1 MSQINWLTPAGQ
13 ISKIAENEYFEYK
26 LDAYDTN
33 GSALTYKVISGK
45 LGSGLQLFRNGL
57 IQGISVIEYATEEVD
72 YAQTFT
78 VRVTNAR
85 GQIADRTFT
94 ITTTSIAVP
103 IIVPKD
109 TSLGSFSDGD
119 KIHIQLNAIDP
130 SPGAKFEWSV
140 IDGTIPLGTTL
151 TSSGVLSGYIAPAV
165 NSTEVANTGWSNTLW
180 DRIGWDAESVTA
192 QSKTY
197 HFTVRVY
204 DGTRYDES
212 RYSISVIARSSFT
225 ADNNS
230 FLVDTSTVTADT
242 NNKYSPFI
250 TTVPEDLLPTRQ
262 NSNFAFKIEGVDYN
276 GSELR
281 YELFVSDSAVFDQGP
296 TSGNPD
302 LPELAFDTATFDQ
315 ESHQIPAGLTL
326 DPVTGW
332 LTGEIGSQTEEVR
345 TYTFSVFCYKA
356 AEPVYV
362 SQRVSF
368 TLTVLGDMS
377 NAILW
382 QTPYDLGTID
392 NGSISEFRVAAT
404 STKGRLLRYDIK
416 SGEKQPFNG
425 NPALETVTYINPSAS
440 RLPQGLTLLPDGLIV
455 GRVSFEYFALDNR
468 TTTIDGKNTTFDR
481 NYSFTVIAHDMAGT
495 VSAEKTFTITVN
507 DYNERPYENLYL
519 KALTLRNWREKF
531 NGIVNN
537 TEIFPNNLIYRSND
551 LFFGKSKDIKFLF
564 AAGIGPNEIPAYLE
578 AMQNNH
584 YTKKIELSN
593 VKTAVALDE
602 NFNPKY
608 EVVYVNISDPLT
620 DQGKS
625 PADQTDITG
634 LLSSQYRVPPYNT
647 LYPNALVNMKNE
659 ASAVGYTNRGAIP
672 KWMSDQQEDGRVLGF
687 INAVV
692 LAYTIP
698 GASKL
703 IAYRLKQ
710 SGISFSDI
718 DFTIDRYH
726 LDNYLT
732 QHFDLSTNE
741 FNVSVETT
749 FDRLPPG
756 GDIHPLVGS
765 VDVALT
771 VPFDEINGRT
781 LTYINLHGGLDGVTT
796 IKSGMKVIFAKQE
809 NYNVEYNPAD
819 LAKDFFDQNNFD
831 RLPYDLSTVYADYTS
846 PNDGW
851 NNNLSRYGAT
861 IDLDNNGADDLNQ
874 GYGMQSYALASIV
887 PGYLNSLVFGTDN
900 ERGGI
905 WEVTVSDAGVVT
917 LAFIQNVG
925 INESVQV
932 ANGNSFGST
941 RLYYDPIVKPG
952 RSVPEYSV
960 LSDNP
965 LTASSS
971 TRFDGNCTRFYS
983 ERDMYAPPGTD
994 DHYLKF
1000 PKTSVFR

>member
-1 MSQINWLTPAGQ
+1 MSQIIWITPAGQ
-13 ISKIAENEYFEYK
+13 ICKVAENEYFEYK

-45 LGSGLQLFRNGL
+45 LGSGLQLFRDGL
-57 IQGISVIEYATEEVD
+57 IQGISVLEYDTPEVE
-72 YAQTFT
+72 YVQTFT
-78 VRVTNAR
+78 IRATNAR
-85 GQIADRTFT
+85 GQVADRTFS
-94 ITTTSIAVP
+94 ITTTSIAFPV
-103 IIVPKD
+103 IIPKD

-119 KIHIQLNAIDP
+119 NLKIQLTAIDP
-130 SPGAKFEWSV
+130 SPGAVFEWAV
-140 IDGTIPLGTTL
+140 IDGQIPPGTTL
-151 TSSGVLSGYIAPAV
+151 TTAGLLSGYIAPAV
-165 NSTEVANTGWSNTLW
+165 NEAEVANTGWSNTMW
-180 DRIGWDAESVTA
+180 DRIGWDAENVTA

-197 HFTVRVY
+197 YFTVRVY

-212 RYSISVIARSSFT
+212 RYSIAVIARSSFT
-225 ADNNS
+225 SDSNSFTADNGNLS
-230 FLVDTSTVTADT
+230 VDT

-250 TTVPEDLLPTRQ
+250 TTVPEDLLPIRQ

-281 YELFVSDSAVFDQGP
+281 YELFISDDVTFDQGP
-296 TSGNPD
+296 TVAEPAT
-302 LPELAFDTATFDQ
+302 PVVAFDEQTFDQ
-315 ESHQIPAGLTL
+315 ESHQVPQGLTL

-332 LTGEIGSQTEEVR
+332 LTGVIGSQTEEVKY
-345 TYTFSVFCYKA
+345 YTFTVFCYKA

-362 SQRVSF
+362 SPYVTF
-368 TLTVLGDMS
+368 TLTVLGDTS
-377 NAILW
+377 NAIIW
-382 QTPYDLGTID
+382 QTPYDLGIID

-416 SGEKQPFNG
+416 EGSP
-425 NPALETVTYINPSAS
+425 S
-440 RLPQGLTLLPDGLIV
+440 RLPQGLVLLPDGLIV

-468 TTTIDGKNTTFDR
+468 TTTIDGGSTTFDC
-481 NYSFTVIAHDMAGT
+481 NYSFTIVAHDMAGT

-507 DYNERPYENLYL
+507 DYNERPYENIYL

-531 NGIVNN
+531 NSIVNN
-537 TEIFPNNLIYRSND
+537 TDIFPNNLIYRSND
-551 LFFGKSKDIKFLF
+551 LYFGKAKDIKFLF
-564 AAGIGPNEIPAYLE
+564 AAGIGPNEVSAYIE
-578 AMQNNH
+578 AMQHNH

-608 EVVYVNISDPLT
+608 EVIYIDISDPVT

-625 PADQTDITG
+625 PADKTDITA
-634 LLSSQYRVPPYNT
+634 LMSNQYRQPPYNT
-647 LYPNALVNMKNE
+647 LYPNSLVNMKNE

-672 KWMSDQQEDGRVLGF
+672 KWMTDQQEDGRVLGF
-687 INAVV
+687 TNAVV

-710 SGISFSDI
+710 SGTSFSDI

-732 QHFDLSTNE
+732 QHFDLAANE
-741 FNVSVETT
+741 FIASTETT

-756 GDIHPLVGS
+756 GDLHPLVGA
-765 VDVALT
+765 VDAALT

-781 LTYINLHGGLDGVTT
+781 ITYINLHGGLDGITQ
-796 IKSGMKVIFAKQE
+796 IKTGMRVIFAKQE
-809 NYNVEYNPAD
+809 NYTAVYDPLL
-819 LAKDFFDQNNFD
+819 LAKDVYDQNNFD
-831 RLPYDLSTVYADYTS
+831 RQAFDLSTVYATYTS

-851 NNNLSRYGAT
+851 NNNLSRYGDT
-861 IDLDNNGADDLNQ
+861 IDVNEDGADDLNQ
-874 GYGMQSYALASIV
+874 GYGVLSYALASVV
-887 PGYLNSLVFGTDN
+887 PGYLNSLVFGTAN
-900 ERGGI
+900 ERAGI
-905 WEVTVSDAGVVT
+905 WEITVTSDGVVM
-917 LAFIQNVG
+917 LAFVQEVG

-932 ANGNSFGST
+932 AQGNSYGHT
-941 RLYYDPIVKPG
+941 VLYYDPIVKPG

-960 LSDNP
+960 LTDR
-965 LTASSS
+965 TMAASGT

-983 ERDMYAPPGTD
+983 ERDMYAPPGTND
-994 DHYLKF
+994 RYLKF